1 MIRKDRIGWTGLMW
15 AVRSGCALHLVVFR
29 NNKVLMLLLYVPD
42 IDVNIVNTEG
52 LSGVHWAEFVNN
64 IEALKLLLR
73 QTPRLDNSDS
83 QPESQGIWLHTSDAG
98 SD

>member
-1 MIRKDRIGWTGLMW
+1 MNRKDRIGWTGLMW

-29 NNKVLMLLLYVPD
+29 NNKVLKLLLYVPD

-64 IEALKLLLR
+64 IEALKLLLSHPGLTT
-73 QTPRLDNSDS
+73 QTLNQKDQDY
-83 QPESQGIWLHTSDAG
+83 GFTV
-98 SD
+98 